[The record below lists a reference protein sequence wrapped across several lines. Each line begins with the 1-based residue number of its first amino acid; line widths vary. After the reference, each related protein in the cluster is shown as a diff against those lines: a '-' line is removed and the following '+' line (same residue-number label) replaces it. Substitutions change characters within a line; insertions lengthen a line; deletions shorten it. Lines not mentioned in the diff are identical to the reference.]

1 MTDYLKSGSVKLMTS
16 LEIGLYVCPYFET
29 HIVHTFHSVHTVAF
43 VSQSE
48 AFQ

>member
-1 MTDYLKSGSVKLMTS
+1 MTDYLNSGLVKLMTS
-16 LEIGLYVCPYFET
+16 LEIDLFVCPYFEI
-29 HIVHTFHSVHTVAF
+29 HIAHTFHSVHTVAF